1 MFILPPI
8 YIIMANAMAAAPAA
22 LLLMYALCLPTYS
35 ASTSSEEVEGGDQNG
50 YSWRDSSEGVHSFV
64 VFDYHLE
71 NDTAHVKGIAPR
83 YDYVWGASAGTAR
96 HWRKGN
102 PEIIVSQYIQWNLA
116 PGWNLTSSSLAWLQ
130 ANHPE
135 WLLYKCDR
143 KTLQMHDDKFPL
155 IDVSQP
161 AIVEWQ
167 LAQLAGADSQLIKSG
182 YNAIAVDNFQIGL
195 ETHSNDSACGHFEN
209 GTWVQ
214 QYSGHVWDKA
224 WQRDMLGWLAAFYAG
239 LQAIPAE
246 GRPLLILN
254 NDLSWCAKGG
264 CHWDDPTV
272 LFVGNH
278 SDGVLNE
285 GAFGWVSFF
294 PYTFAM
300 DLTGH
305 VTLFIIMCS

>member
-1 MFILPPI
+1 VFL
-8 YIIMANAMAAAPAA
+8 
-22 LLLMYALCLPTYS
+22 
-35 ASTSSEEVEGGDQNG
+35 STGQTTRS
-50 YSWRDSSEGVHSFV
+50 R
-64 VFDYHLE
+64 
-71 NDTAHVKGIAPR
+71 
-83 YDYVWGASAGTAR
+83 
-96 HWRKGN
+96 
-102 PEIIVSQYIQWNLA
+102 
-116 PGWNLTSSSLAWLQ
+116 
-130 ANHPE
+130 
-135 WLLYKCDR
+135 
-143 KTLQMHDDKFPL
+143 
-155 IDVSQP
+155 
-161 AIVEWQ
+161 
-167 LAQLAGADSQLIKSG
+167 
-182 YNAIAVDNFQIGL
+182 
-195 ETHSNDSACGHFEN
+195 
-209 GTWVQ
+209 
-214 QYSGHVWDKA
+214 WDKA

-305 VTLFIIMCS
+305 VTLSIIMCS